1 MNSTKIMF
9 SENEMNLMLNSEVIL
24 TKNNIIKKVNHLFG
38 SICIQYQNIIQKYNL
53 PEEVMNVTPK
63 ISKGEQY
70 LFLPYVMLD
79 FPRYFT
85 TENKLAIRTFFWWGN
100 FFSIQL
106 HISGI
111 YKKKVEQNFLKNNY
125 NSWFFCLSNDE
136 WNHDVN
142 DSCWKLFTTLN
153 DNDLKKIKENSFL
166 KLSKKIPFN
175 EWNQVENLLPQYFE
189 EILDGFKN

>member
-1 MNSTKIMF
+1 MF

-38 SICIQYQNIIQKYNL
+38 SICNQYQNIIQKYNL

-85 TENKLAIRTFFWWGN
+85 TDNKLAIRTFFWWGN
-100 FFSIQL
+100 FISIQL
-106 HISGI
+106 HLSGI
-111 YKKKVEQNFLKNNY
+111 YKKRFEHNFLKNDY
-125 NSWFFCLSNDE
+125 NNWLFCFCNDE
-136 WNHDVN
+136 WNHNLN
-142 DSCWKLFTTLN
+142 DSCWRLFTTLN
-153 DNDLKKIKENSFL
+153 DDELKKVKENSFL